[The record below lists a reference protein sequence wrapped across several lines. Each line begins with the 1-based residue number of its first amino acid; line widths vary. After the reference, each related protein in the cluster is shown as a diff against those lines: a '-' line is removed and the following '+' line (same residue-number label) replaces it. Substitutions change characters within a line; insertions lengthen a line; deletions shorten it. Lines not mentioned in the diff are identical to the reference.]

1 MKKPMK
7 KTEGYYM
14 PGKFFASFL
23 SAVIFLTSAIPA
35 VAQEDSSSGMSRSMD
50 QAIRLYRA
58 GESTEAMD
66 RFMDILVKGS
76 PSEKALANEYISK
89 ITMGMNTGVTGINDD
104 DTDAGLAAVRQQNQ
118 TRKNAAHGIKSTSGA
133 DYAPERVSEV
143 NSAARKDVI
152 AKRVYKATEEMRRD
166 VLLKL
171 SNLSSVK
178 LYTKNGRLTALSMN
192 SNFFFAGDTAFKSG
206 TEEALGL
213 ISGLIFAL
221 GKVSCLILP
230 EGSVGGDIKIKN
242 IRRAIALNSY
252 LENRGVAK
260 AKIDVD
266 LVGNDVSIPK
276 ELSNVGGLIILFDY
290 SREPRLKPVDDM
302 KTKGPRVSL
311 GVYPTAIAPH
321 KNEGAIVEF
330 SVMELP
336 SGIPSWS
343 FQVYQSQPDGSRL
356 QLQEIHGTGAQYN
369 QSYWNGRRN
378 FFGIPY
384 PAGRYIFSLTA
395 KDVEG
400 NETTISRY
408 IQIQPSPQEGQR
420 AKVSNVRTLK
430 QKATPGNEFESMNI
444 DLDDSPAAKKKTAKK
459 TSKKKSSKKKV
470 TNKKSN
476 AAKDSSSQDSSKDS
490 FKVYFRE
497 NTANITSSGE
507 KKISEIADV
516 LTVDTSSTVRITG
529 YASSSEPDPQSLA
542 ESRSNYVADKFVE
555 EYSIDASRIT
565 TTSSVSDTPQ
575 CFANVEINNSK

>member
-1 MKKPMK
+1 
-7 KTEGYYM
+7 
-14 PGKFFASFL
+14 
-23 SAVIFLTSAIPA
+23 
-35 VAQEDSSSGMSRSMD
+35 
-50 QAIRLYRA
+50 
-58 GESTEAMD
+58 
-66 RFMDILVKGS
+66 
-76 PSEKALANEYISK
+76 
-89 ITMGMNTGVTGINDD
+89 
-104 DTDAGLAAVRQQNQ
+104 
-118 TRKNAAHGIKSTSGA
+118 
-133 DYAPERVSEV
+133 
-143 NSAARKDVI
+143 
-152 AKRVYKATEEMRRD
+152 
-166 VLLKL
+166 
-171 SNLSSVK
+171 
-178 LYTKNGRLTALSMN
+178 
-192 SNFFFAGDTAFKSG
+192 
-206 TEEALGL
+206 
-213 ISGLIFAL
+213 
-221 GKVSCLILP
+221 
-230 EGSVGGDIKIKN
+230 
-242 IRRAIALNSY
+242 
-252 LENRGVAK
+252 
-260 AKIDVD
+260 
-266 LVGNDVSIPK
+266 
-276 ELSNVGGLIILFDY
+276 
-290 SREPRLKPVDDM
+290 
-302 KTKGPRVSL
+302 
-311 GVYPTAIAPH
+311 
-321 KNEGAIVEF
+321 
-330 SVMELP
+330 MELP

-476 AAKDSSSQDSSKDS
+476 ATKASSSQDSSQDS

-575 CFANVEINNSK
+575 CFANVEISNNSK